1 MHSMSTE
8 EWHAFV
14 TLGAPTGRFAT
25 VGADGTPNIT
35 PVWYVFDGEAFLFT
49 TGGATAKARN
59 LRRDPRASLCVA
71 DDAPPFAYVEARGEV
86 TLSEDLDELLAVATR
101 AGARYMGADKAEEF
115 GKRNAV
121 PGELVVRLR
130 PTKVI
135 AFGGV
140 TDR

>member
-1 MHSMSTE
+1 MSTE

-35 PVWYVFDGEAFLFT
+35 PVWYVFDGEAFPFT

-59 LRRDPRASLCVA
+59 LRRNPR
-71 DDAPPFAYVEARGEV
+71 
-86 TLSEDLDELLAVATR
+86 
-101 AGARYMGADKAEEF
+101 AEEF
-115 GKRNAV
+115 GRRNAV
-121 PGELVVRLR
+121 PGELVVRLH

-135 AFGGV
+135 AHGGV
-140 TDR
+140 TD